1 MKQILLMIA
10 VVGVGFVFDLQ
21 AKDKP
26 TNFVIFL
33 TDDQGWGDLGVQG
46 HPRIKTPNLDKFASQ
61 GVRLDPMLRGLWGL
75 LALAFLR
82 PNRPDSLPQRGV
94 ALDSFRPSGAPAYQ

>member
-1 MKQILLMIA
+1 MKRFILLLL
-10 VVGVGFVFDLQ
+10 VGFAFGLQ

-46 HPRIKTPNLDKFASQ
+46 HPRIKTPNLDKFAKQ
-61 GVRLDPMLRGLWGL
+61 GVRLTQCYS
-75 LALAFLR
+75 AC
-82 PNRPDSLPQRGV
+82 GV
-94 ALDSFRPSGAPAYQ
+94 CSPSRSSILTGRTPYRNGVWR

>member
-10 VVGVGFVFDLQ
+10 VVALVGFAFDLQ

-46 HPRIKTPNLDKFASQ
+46 HPQIKTPNLDKLKAGL
-61 GVRLDPMLRGLWGL
+61 GVDQLNIISHRAD
-75 LALAFLR
+75 
-82 PNRPDSLPQRGV
+82 Q
-94 ALDSFRPSGAPAYQ
+94 FRARTE